1 MCRQKGSSRCSDVT
15 RSKARVIASCYC
27 TLMVAGRHPS
37 QIPTIDLHIMHYW
50 LVVST
55 PLKNISSSFGIMT
68 FPIYGKSKRTCS
80 KPPTRLLYR
89 TPNAKK
95 KTTIFG
101 GFQSHLMVNH
111 WGWFMAGLPHASMEK
126 NLPTIGALQLCL
138 FINHINYE

>member
-55 PLKNISSSFGIMT
+55 PEKHEFVIWDYDLPKIWKVIKFMFKTTNQIIISYT
-68 FPIYGKSKRTCS
+68 QC
-80 KPPTRLLYR
+80 
-89 TPNAKK
+89 KK
-95 KTTIFG
+95 KPTIFG
-101 GFQSHLMVNH
+101 GFQSHRMVNH
-111 WGWFMAGLPHASMEK
+111 WGWFMAGLPHASMET

-138 FINHINYE
+138 FINHINYG